1 MTSFCTKC
9 GASISP
15 TDQFCTV
22 CGTSVASGPPVIT
35 PFQPVTASSSSGG
48 SAVKIIVI
56 VLAVF
61 VGLGILAAAIFGYGV
76 WRVSKA
82 LHVESS
88 NGNVTVQTPEGK
100 VTANTSE
107 TFMASDLGVDVYP
120 GAQTGKGSIRMDMP
134 NGSMTTGVFVTSD
147 SKAKVVDFY
156 KLKLGSEA
164 SVMDMQDTAIVSMT
178 KNENESVMVTITA
191 KSSDN
196 DGKTQVAIVHTTGG
210 RT

>member
-1 MTSFCTKC
+1 
-9 GASISP
+9 
-15 TDQFCTV
+15 
-22 CGTSVASGPPVIT
+22 
-35 PFQPVTASSSSGG
+35 
-48 SAVKIIVI
+48 
-56 VLAVF
+56 
-61 VGLGILAAAIFGYGV
+61 
-76 WRVSKA
+76 
-82 LHVESS
+82 
-88 NGNVTVQTPEGK
+88 
-100 VTANTSE
+100 
-107 TFMASDLGVDVYP
+107 MASDLGVDVYP